1 MKKNLTVLFA
11 MMILSVSAFAD
22 QRIDPTTLP
31 ANIREAVKGWYPNAT
46 VMFAEADWDS
56 YEVALSNG
64 AEIDFRK
71 TGDWK
76 QIECMAGVP
85 ASAVPEKIAAEIAK
99 KFPDIPVVKIEKE
112 YRGYEVKLQNRMEL
126 YFNEKGK
133 LIGQKYDD

>member
-1 MKKNLTVLFA
+1 MKRNFIFLCA
-11 MMILSVSAFAD
+11 MMVLSAAAFAD
-22 QRIDPTTLP
+22 QVVDPATLP
-31 ANIREAVKGWYPNAT
+31 AEIQTAVKTWYPDAT
-46 VMFAEADWDS
+46 VTFAEADWDS

-85 ASAVPEKIAAEIAK
+85 AAAVPEKIAAEIAK
-99 KFPDIPVVKIEKE
+99 KIPDVPVVKIEKE

-133 LIGQKYDD
+133 LVGQKFDD

>member
-1 MKKNLTVLFA
+1 MKKSFVLLCVMTVLSA
-11 MMILSVSAFAD
+11 AAFAD
-22 QRIDPTTLP
+22 QVIDPSTLP
-31 ANIREAVKGWYPNAT
+31 AEIQTAV
-46 VMFAEADWDS
+46 
-56 YEVALSNG
+56 
-64 AEIDFRK
+64 IDFRK

>member
-1 MKKNLTVLFA
+1 M
-11 MMILSVSAFAD
+11 MMILGAAAFAD
-22 QRIDPTTLP
+22 QVIDPTTLP
-31 ANIREAVKGWYPNAT
+31 AEIQTTIKNWYPDAT
-46 VMFAEADWDS
+46 VTFAEADWDS
-56 YEVALSNG
+56 YEVVLSNG

-85 ASAVPEKIAAEIAK
+85 ASAVPEKITAEVTG
-99 KFPDIPVVKIEKE
+99 KFPGVSVVKIEKE

-126 YFNEKGK
+126 YFNEKGR